1 MISEKDQDTFR
12 LSQEQIHTFCHDGV
26 LVVDS
31 VLTPSQVEA
40 AQRGLSETL
49 ARYGV
54 DLDHLDTTGG
64 ALQNLSS
71 TNGSGGVLDLFY
83 EDWKMEVAT
92 NPRLWNIT
100 TKLWESAYNH
110 CGEKKGDLQDED
122 NKKSKWHPYGAFN
135 CQHGYAYIDRIGFRL
150 PTGLSQQLGA
160 ELENAAA
167 GTRSKKKKVVPI
179 QRSLTPHLDCCP
191 ENLYKED
198 ADNSN
203 NLKKSKWRPI
213 QCFVSL
219 TDNLE
224 ASTGGFEAAK
234 GFHRDFDAWAA
245 SREPTKITRKFG
257 SGGQP
262 ETVSF
267 SAPCVGEYTH
277 MRPKEDKGVMDRVEH
292 IPVRAGSAVFW
303 DNRIPHANAYRHD
316 GSIPRSVVY
325 CSFLPD
331 LPINR
336 QYATQQLENWKQGQ
350 RPTDQWINPDDND
363 RQSEPTDDLQEKFDA
378 LTPLGRHLLAIDPW

>member
-1 MISEKDQDTFR
+1 MDSEKDQDPFR
-12 LSQEQIHTFCHDGV
+12 LSEEQIRTFCHDGV
-26 LVVDS
+26 LVVDH
-31 VLTPSQVEA
+31 VLTPSQVDA
-40 AQRGLSETL
+40 AQQGLSETL
-49 ARYGV
+49 ARHGV
-54 DLDHLDTTGG
+54 DTDHLNTTGC

-83 EDWKMEVAT
+83 EDWKMKVAT
-92 NPRLWNIT
+92 NPRLFSIT
-100 TKLWESAYNH
+100 TQLWESAYCH
-110 CGEKKGDLQDED
+110 SGETKDDIQNGDNQF
-122 NKKSKWHPYGAFN
+122 KWHPYGVFD
-135 CQHGYAYIDRIGFRL
+135 CHKGFAYIDRIGFRL
-150 PTGLSQQLGA
+150 PTGLAQQLGA
-160 ELENAAA
+160 ELENDGD
-167 GTRSKKKKVVPI
+167 GTQKKKKKVTPI

-198 ADNSN
+198 ANSN
-203 NLKKSKWRPI
+203 NNPKSKWRPI

-224 ASTGGFEAAK
+224 ANTGGFEAAK
-234 GFHRDFDAWAA
+234 GFHRCFDAWAA
-245 SREPTKITRKFG
+245 GREPTNITRKSS

-267 SAPCVGEYTH
+267 PAPCVGEYTH
-277 MRPKEDKGVMDRVEH
+277 MRPKEDRDVFDRIEH

-316 GSIPRSVVY
+316 GNIPRCAVY

-336 QYATQQLENWKQGQ
+336 KYATDQLENWKEGR
-350 RPTDQWINPDDND
+350 RPTDQWINPDGND
-363 RQSEPTDDLQEKFDA
+363 DQSEPTDNLQEKFDA
-378 LTPLGRHLLAIDPW
+378 LTPLGRQLLAIDPW